1 MVSNEGARGKLVG
14 VIDEGTN
21 TARFVVSN
29 CILHYKDVNLKQT
42 IVFIFRYLKHLD

>member
-21 TARFVVSN
+21 TARFVVS
-29 CILHYKDVNLKQT
+29 ILYYKDVYSNQT
-42 IVFIFRYLKHLD
+42 FIFIFSYLKLLD